1 MLALYVPCREHRIK
15 TVTRTAN
22 PLPVSSL
29 SRKLGMERA
38 GQASI
43 RAIPK
48 LNVSGIATAFPDG
61 GRQVSRNGG
70 QASSTALSADCNVIW
85 LPVTARAAG
94 AEAQA
99 RDATTGPIL
108 SLAQPGVPC
117 GIAYAAGVAVCL
129 GGLAAALPLLAAAS
143 AWADPWAIS
152 AAFGIAAAIASRA
165 GARVA
170 GSFARDASSV
180 SRAASADL
188 ALHDAFTLSLI
199 LAASAVLGLG
209 AALLLPAGAVLALA
223 IHRIARS
230 RAASEQDAM
239 LLIVVAMA
247 MAGLCTELGFKECA
261 IAGIALAAVTVMKA
275 GYSCLRLPRRQMWHV
290 WGASALMC
298 AAIAAAG
305 HGLVPLPAA
314 LGLPLIAGAIYGAAA
329 GLSSRIFSRT
339 AAKALPA
346 AVPFLSVVAEG
357 VLGSPVHL
365 PQVAAAVLLAA
376 AVAGSRNIPPSP
388 REPAVSAPNAWPMG
402 WL

>member
-1 MLALYVPCREHRIK
+1 
-15 TVTRTAN
+15 
-22 PLPVSSL
+22 
-29 SRKLGMERA
+29 MERA
-38 GQASI
+38 EQVSS
-43 RAIPK
+43 RTIPK

-99 RDATTGPIL
+99 RDATAGPII
-108 SLAQPGVPC
+108 SLAQPGVPR

-129 GGLAAALPLLAAAS
+129 GGQAAALPVLAAAS
-143 AWADPWAIS
+143 AWADPWAIG

-165 GARVA
+165 GAGIA
-170 GSFARDASSV
+170 GSFARDACSV

-199 LAASAVLGLG
+199 LAASAILGLG

-223 IHRIARS
+223 IRRVARS

-239 LLIVVAMA
+239 LLLIVAIA
-247 MAGLCTELGFKECA
+247 MAGLCARLGIQECA
-261 IAGIALAAVTVMKA
+261 IAGIALAAITVMKT
-275 GYSCLRLPRRQMWHV
+275 GRSGLRLPRRQLWHV

-298 AAIAAAG
+298 ATIAAVA
-305 HGLVPLPAA
+305 HGPAALPTA
-314 LGLPLIAGAIYGAAA
+314 LGLPLALPLLAGAIYGVAA
-329 GLSSRIFSRT
+329 GFSSRIFSGT
-339 AAKALPA
+339 AAKVLPA
-346 AVPFLSVVAEG
+346 AVPFLSVAAEA

-376 AVAGSRNIPPSP
+376 AVAGSRNIPPPP
-388 REPAVSAPNAWPMG
+388 RVPAVSAPNAWPMG